1 MLDTKNSIIKQYRKL
16 FKADG
21 SDLSFTKDAI
31 SEIAKRAILMKTGA
45 RALRSILEK
54 LMLNIMYELP
64 DLKDVRSIEVN
75 AKVVRGEAEPVIHT
89 KDTDKD
95 AA

>member
-1 MLDTKNSIIKQYRKL
+1 
-16 FKADG
+16 
-21 SDLSFTKDAI
+21 
-31 SEIAKRAILMKTGA
+31 
-45 RALRSILEK
+45 
-54 LMLNIMYELP
+54 MLNIMYELP